1 MHICAINHITKYHL
15 ATICQKNSVEKDTA
29 EGSAGVD
36 KDKGDANATEADLHK
51 RMVSSENVEV
61 TLPHLGQIMI
71 DLSIYLQYLLW
82 MIYCRS

>member
-1 MHICAINHITKYHL
+1 M
-15 ATICQKNSVEKDTA
+15 EKDPV

-61 TLPHLGQIMI
+61 TLPHVEHITI
-71 DLSIYLQYLLW
+71 DLQYSIYLP
-82 MIYCRS
+82 RS